1 MFQECGMTETASD
14 DLVRILVRARTLEE
28 HLAPLR
34 PAGLPD
40 HVRGPLAVSP
50 GIQAALVAAG
60 SPSDAADVLCLCGA
74 SPASAL
80 ALGVSPTALALEAV
94 GARSAHASGRS
105 GGGVPPMSDGRLLA
119 GIESPGTMVE
129 VMAGVALACRLRR
142 EPRAAILV
150 DTADSSA
157 SGYWHEGLNL
167 AAVQR
172 APLVLVID
180 SARRKALTAAV
191 DRLAARAPAYGI
203 RAVTVEGDDPHL
215 VLEAIA
221 EAAARARLGEGT
233 QLVEVV
239 PGSDEDPVERLVRLE
254 PSRADVVEEL
264 RALALVEAREAADVA
279 ASAPAPDESDARHP
293 VLVLSSSENS
303 P

>member
-1 MFQECGMTETASD
+1 
-14 DLVRILVRARTLEE
+14 
-28 HLAPLR
+28 
-34 PAGLPD
+34 
-40 HVRGPLAVSP
+40 
-50 GIQAALVAAG
+50 
-60 SPSDAADVLCLCGA
+60 
-74 SPASAL
+74 
-80 ALGVSPTALALEAV
+80 
-94 GARSAHASGRS
+94 
-105 GGGVPPMSDGRLLA
+105 
-119 GIESPGTMVE
+119 MVE
-129 VMAGVALACRLRR
+129 VMAGVALAFRLRM

-180 SARRKALTAAV
+180 GARRQALTAVV

-215 VLEAIA
+215 VLEAVA
-221 EAAARARLGEGT
+221 DAAARARLGEGT

-239 PGSDEDPVERLVRLE
+239 PGSSEDPVDRLIRLE
-254 PSRADVVEEL
+254 PSRSATIEEM
-264 RALALVEAREAADVA
+264 RALALGEAREAAQA
-279 ASAPAPDESDARHP
+279 ASAAPPPDASDARYP
-293 VLVLSSSENS
+293 VLVPSPSENY

>member
-1 MFQECGMTETASD
+1 M
-14 DLVRILVRARTLEE
+14 
-28 HLAPLR
+28 
-34 PAGLPD
+34 
-40 HVRGPLAVSP
+40 
-50 GIQAALVAAG
+50 VAAR

-74 SPASAL
+74 SPAAAL
-80 ALGVSPTALALEAV
+80 ALGVSPTALALEAM

-105 GGGVPPMSDGRLLA
+105 GGGVPQVADGRLLA

-129 VMAGVALACRLRR
+129 VMAGVALAFRLRM

-180 SARRKALTAAV
+180 GARRKALTAAV

-203 RAVTVEGDDPHL
+203 RAVTVEGDDPQL

-221 EAAARARLGEGT
+221 DAAARARLGEGT

-239 PGSDEDPVERLVRLE
+239 PGSAEDPVERLVRLE
-254 PSRADVVEEL
+254 PSRAGAIEEL
-264 RALALVEAREAADVA
+264 RALALVEAEEAADA
-279 ASAPAPDESDARHP
+279 ATSAPAPIESDARHP
-293 VLVLSSSENS
+293 VLVPSSSENS
-303 P
+303 Q

>member
-1 MFQECGMTETASD
+1 
-14 DLVRILVRARTLEE
+14 
-28 HLAPLR
+28 
-34 PAGLPD
+34 
-40 HVRGPLAVSP
+40 
-50 GIQAALVAAG
+50 
-60 SPSDAADVLCLCGA
+60 
-74 SPASAL
+74 
-80 ALGVSPTALALEAV
+80 
-94 GARSAHASGRS
+94 
-105 GGGVPPMSDGRLLA
+105 
-119 GIESPGTMVE
+119 MVE
-129 VMAGVALACRLRR
+129 VMAGVALAFRLRM

-172 APLVLVID
+172 APLVLVVD
-180 SARRKALTAAV
+180 GARRQPLTAAV

-215 VLEAIA
+215 VFEAVA

-239 PGSDEDPVERLVRLE
+239 PGSAEDPVERLVRLE
-254 PSRADVVEEL
+254 PSRADAIEEM
-264 RALALVEAREAADVA
+264 RALALVEAKEAADA
-279 ASAPAPDESDARHP
+279 ASAAPAPDESDARYP
-293 VLVLSSSENS
+293 VLVPSSSENS